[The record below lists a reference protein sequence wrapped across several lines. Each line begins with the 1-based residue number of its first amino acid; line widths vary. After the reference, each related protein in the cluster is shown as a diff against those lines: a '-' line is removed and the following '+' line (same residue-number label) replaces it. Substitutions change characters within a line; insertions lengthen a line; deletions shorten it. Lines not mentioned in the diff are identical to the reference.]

1 MNALARRFIEV
12 LTEDVKNWEAAAKSC
27 ESVLQYLSSPQNRKE
42 WEDTAKEY
50 RARSESHKALIES
63 VKAEHG

>member
-27 ESVLQYLSSPQNRKE
+27 ESVLKYLSNAQNCKE

-50 RARSESHKALIES
+50 RARAESHKAIIES

>member
-12 LTEDVKNWEAAAKSC
+12 PTEDVKNWEAAAKSC
-27 ESVLQYLSSPQNRKE
+27 EFVLEYLSNPQNRKE
-42 WEDTAKEY
+42 REDTAKEY
-50 RARSESHKALIES
+50 RARAKSHKALIES